1 MSINIDQPENM
12 MFQILDTSIGS
23 INELDKK
30 IIDKLSFIAMKQVVS
45 SVIHLTLK
53 NTKIS
58 VDQYSDITSK
68 VFTTCIEKGL
78 LPHKEKGVGNAYT
91 VFCKE
96 QRELYKD
103 KYAGKSIGE
112 QSKELS
118 SLWKTISNEEKEKY
132 KQISKSP
139 ASTKTDKTEK
149 KSKSIKST
157 NKSSNTHHKEI
168 EKQLNHLFAKWSIK
182 GNEVKGEMS
191 EERLIELVDD
201 VSVIDEDTFTGF
213 YKVNLTPLTK
223 SLSIVYQDNDGSK
236 KKKIPIAELSSD
248 LKKVYDYIAE
258 L

>member
-1 MSINIDQPENM
+1 MSIDIDQPENM

-30 IIDKLSFIAMKQVVS
+30 VIDKLSFIAMKQVVGH
-45 SVIHLTLK
+45 VIHLTLR
-53 NTKIS
+53 NTKILPE
-58 VDQYSDITSK
+58 QYADITSK
-68 VFTTCIEKGL
+68 VYTTCVEKGL

-149 KSKSIKST
+149 KSTKSIKST
-157 NKSSNTHHKEI
+157 NKSTHHKEI
-168 EKQLNHLFAKWSIK
+168 EKQLDHLFAKWSIK

-201 VSVIDEDTFTGF
+201 VSVIDGDTFTGF

-223 SLSIVYQDNDGSK
+223 SLSIVYQDNDGNK

-248 LKKVYDYIAE
+248 LKKVYDYISE

>member
-1 MSINIDQPENM
+1 MSIDIDQPENM

-30 IIDKLSFIAMKQVVS
+30 VIDKLSFIAMKQVVGH
-45 SVIHLTLK
+45 VIHLTLK

-58 VDQYSDITSK
+58 AEQYADITSK

-103 KYAGKSIGE
+103 KYAGKPIGE

-139 ASTKTDKTEK
+139 ASTKTDKAEK
-149 KSKSIKST
+149 KSTKSIKST
-157 NKSSNTHHKEI
+157 NKSTHHKEI

-201 VSVIDEDTFTGF
+201 VSVIDEDMFTGF

-248 LKKVYDYIAE
+248 LKKVYDYISE